1 MDAIKCKNACH
12 KSASSDSEQKQ
23 YFFSEQNKN
32 IVPKNVLK
40 IVINNPIFSGVI
52 DANSVLESIILFNNR

>member
-12 KSASSDSEQKQ
+12 KSASSDSEEKQ

-52 DANSVLESIILFNNR
+52 DANSVL

>member
-52 DANSVLESIILFNNR
+52 DANYVL